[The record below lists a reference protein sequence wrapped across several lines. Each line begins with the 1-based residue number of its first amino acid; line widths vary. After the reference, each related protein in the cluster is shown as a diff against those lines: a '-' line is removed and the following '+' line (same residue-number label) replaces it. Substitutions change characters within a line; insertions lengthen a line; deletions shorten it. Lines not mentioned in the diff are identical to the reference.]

1 MTVHDLHDALNLLP
15 SDLITAA
22 DQVRTAP
29 KTKVIYW
36 KRMLPIAACF
46 VLLVGL
52 GLMLRGE
59 GLLGHMMKTE
69 SVPEAPAAMAPV
81 PESQKVTADA
91 AAPEA
96 PAMDEP
102 MMEAPAEEEA
112 AAKAPTEAP
121 KDAGSTANSAA
132 MGGDEKA
139 VEEELY
145 IDHSHRYAE
154 QPETVDD
161 PVEGYCGNIVTTV
174 YLNEGDFTLSGS
186 DSVAITDILI
196 NLDYDPD
203 QTCRCM
209 AEFTVDTEMI
219 SGIQVNL
226 MESFARCDKGQAA
239 LTEEQVMLIQNII
252 DTLR

>member
-22 DQVRTAP
+22 DRVRTGP
-29 KTKVIYW
+29 KAKVIYW
-36 KRMLPIAACF
+36 KRMIPIAACF

-59 GLLGHMMKTE
+59 KLLGHMMKTE
-69 SVPEAPAAMAPV
+69 SAPEAPAAMAPV

-91 AAPEA
+91 APEL
-96 PAMDEP
+96 PAGITQGS
-102 MMEAPAEEEA
+102 PAEEEP

-121 KDAGSTANSAA
+121 KETGSSANSAA
-132 MGGDEKA
+132 MGTDEKA
-139 VEEELY
+139 MEEELY
-145 IDHSHRYAE
+145 IDHSHRFAE

-161 PVEGYCGNIVTTV
+161 PVEGYCGNMLTNI
-174 YLNEGDFTLSGS
+174 YMDEMQFTLTGS

-203 QTCRCM
+203 QVCRCM
-209 AEFTVDTEMI
+209 AEFTVDTETLA
-219 SGIQVNL
+219 GIQVNL
-226 MESFARCDKGQAA
+226 TEAFARCELGQAS
-239 LTEEQVMLIQNII
+239 LTEEQVATLQKII
-252 DTLR
+252 ESLQ